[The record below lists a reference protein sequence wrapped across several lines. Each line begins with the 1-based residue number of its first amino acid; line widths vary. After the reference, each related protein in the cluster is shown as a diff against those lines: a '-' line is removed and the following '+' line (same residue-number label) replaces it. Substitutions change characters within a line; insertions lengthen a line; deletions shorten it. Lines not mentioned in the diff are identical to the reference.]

1 MFKNGTICWSSL
13 PQGVAGRKAAE
24 NDIKM
29 TPGPT
34 RLAISHAADIL
45 STFKLFLRP
54 AIEKIAIEM
63 TNVEGVRRYGQEWK
77 TMDVTDL
84 HAYIGLLILAGV
96 YRSRG
101 EAASSLW
108 NDETGRPIFRA
119 TMSLGK
125 FHTISAV
132 LRFDD
137 RETRPALRIADKLAA
152 IRDVWDKWVQQLP
165 LMYNPGPDVTVDERL
180 VAVLFVS
187 ICQANLENMASSYG
201 LLVMHAQ
208 ITLGTCKFTQ
218 GSQLVELQRKKQG
231 MRVVLEMT
239 EGLRGHNVTC
249 DNFFTSRELGQV
261 LLKKRITM
269 VGTVRR
275 NKPELPP
282 ALTAT
287 RGREVFSSKFAFT
300 QDTTVVSCMPK
311 NSKNVILMSTLHKAA
326 EVSTR
331 EDKKTAIILDYNAN
345 KGGVDNLDKV
355 TGTYSCKRKTARWPL
370 ILFHNIIDVST
381 YNAFIIWSELNPS
394 WRASKRNWRRF
405 FLEELGKALVA
416 PSMEKRRHLPRTEAS
431 AALVPLPVAV
441 DRFWQVQALCV
452 SPR

>member
-1 MFKNGTICWSSL
+1 MSKTSAICWSSL

-24 NDIKM
+24 NVIKM

-54 AIEKIAIEM
+54 AIEKIVIEM
-63 TNVEGVRRYGQEWK
+63 TNVEGVRHYGQEWK

-84 HAYIGLLILAGV
+84 HAYIGLVILAGV

-125 FHTISAV
+125 FRTISAV

-137 RETRPALRIADKLAA
+137 RETRPARRITDKLAA
-152 IRDVWDKWVQQLP
+152 IRDVWDKWVQQLH

-180 VAVLFVS
+180 VPFKGHCPFRQYMPSKPGKYGIKLWVA
-187 ICQANLENMASSYG
+187 CDARSSYAWNMQVYTG
-201 LLVMHAQ
+201 KPAS
-208 ITLGTCKFTQ
+208 GAP
-218 GSQLVELQRKKQG
+218 EKKQG

-249 DNFFTSRELGQV
+249 DNFFTSHELGQV
-261 LLKKRITM
+261 LLKKKITM

-300 QDTTVVSCMPK
+300 QDTTVISYMPK
-311 NSKNVILMSTLHKAA
+311 KSKNVILMSALHKAA
-326 EVSTR
+326 EVSTG
-331 EDKKTAIILDYNAN
+331 EDKKPAIILDYNAN

-355 TGTYSCKRKTARWPL
+355 TGT
-370 ILFHNIIDVST
+370 
-381 YNAFIIWSELNPS
+381 
-394 WRASKRNWRRF
+394 
-405 FLEELGKALVA
+405 
-416 PSMEKRRHLPRTEAS
+416 
-431 AALVPLPVAV
+431 
-441 DRFWQVQALCV
+441 
-452 SPR
+452 